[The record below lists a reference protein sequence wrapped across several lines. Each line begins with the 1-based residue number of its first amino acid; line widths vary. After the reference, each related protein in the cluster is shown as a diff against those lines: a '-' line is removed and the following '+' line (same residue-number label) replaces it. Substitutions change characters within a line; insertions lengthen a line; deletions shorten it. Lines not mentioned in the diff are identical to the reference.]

1 MMYLYKDT
9 DFLLHLPNNLSGDFQ
24 KPHGVSEIICTKEK
38 IFCTKSNWNLY
49 KTAEKRADG

>member
-1 MMYLYKDT
+1 MYLYKDT